1 MPSNAPS
8 VLIITGLSGGG
19 KSSALDALEDLGFYC
34 VDNLPGPLLDG
45 MVAEVKSQ
53 PQTYPRVAIG
63 MDVRMGEQGLKDVI
77 HTLDKLSADLN
88 VTLVFIEAH
97 NDVLMR
103 RFSETR
109 RRHPLI
115 GSSGLSSAIEQER
128 RLLDPIRQ
136 RAEQIIDTSENNI
149 HQLRHKIWR
158 LAGQSTDP
166 RIPNI
171 VIESF
176 AFKKGVPREIDFLF
190 DARGLP
196 NPHWE
201 KALRP
206 LDGRDEPVIEW
217 LQSHPEIESFK
228 QDILA
233 FITKWLPSLASGQRS
248 LLTIA
253 IGCTGGQHRSVYL
266 AESLAQALAT
276 QGMEAK
282 TFHRELV

>member
-1 MPSNAPS
+1 MPSNAPR

-34 VDNLPGPLLDG
+34 VDNLPGPLLEG
-45 MVAEVKSQ
+45 MVAEVKGQ
-53 PQTYPRVAIG
+53 PQRYPRVAIG
-63 MDVRMGEQGLKDVI
+63 MDVRMGEQGLKDVV

-88 VTLVFIEAH
+88 VTLIFIEAH
-97 NDVLMR
+97 NDLLMR

-115 GSSGLSSAIEQER
+115 GASGLSSAVEQER

-136 RAEQIIDTSENNI
+136 RAEEIIDTSENNI

-158 LAGQSTDP
+158 LAGQPTDP
-166 RIPNI
+166 SIPNI

-196 NPHWE
+196 NPHWD
-201 KALRP
+201 KTLRP
-206 LDGRDEPVIEW
+206 MDGRDAAVIEW
-217 LQSHPEIESFK
+217 LQSHPEVESFK
-228 QDILA
+228 QDLLGFISKWIPNLA
-233 FITKWLPSLASGQRS
+233 TGQRS

-266 AESLAQALAT
+266 AESLAEALTA
-276 QGMEAK
+276 QGMEVK

>member
-1 MPSNAPS
+1 MVNNAPR
-8 VLIITGLSGGG
+8 VLIITGLSGAGI
-19 KSSALDALEDLGFYC
+19 SSALDALEDLEYYC
-34 VDNLPGPLLDG
+34 VDNLPGPLLES
-45 MVAEVKSQ
+45 MVREVKDQ
-53 PQTYPRVAIG
+53 PGRYPKVAIG
-63 MDVRMGEQGLKDVI
+63 MDVRMGQEGLDQVTQ
-77 HTLDKLSADLN
+77 TLDQLSSDLN
-88 VTLVFIEAH
+88 VTLVFIEAQS
-97 NDVLMR
+97 DVLMR

-115 GSSGLSSAIEQER
+115 GQAGLSAAIERER
-128 RLLDPIRQ
+128 RMLDPIRQ
-136 RAEQIIDTSENNI
+136 LAEQIIDTSENNI

-158 LAGQSTDP
+158 LADNFTQQG
-166 RIPNI
+166 IPTI

-176 AFKKGVPREIDFLF
+176 AFKRGVPRDIDFLF

-201 KALRP
+201 KALRS

-217 LQSHPEIESFK
+217 LQAHPEVDSFLN
-228 QDILA
+228 DIFVLLKKWIPTLA
-233 FITKWLPSLASGQRS
+233 TGQRS

-266 AESLAQALAT
+266 AEKLASAL
-276 QGMEAK
+276 ESENIKVK

>member
-1 MPSNAPS
+1 MPNSGPK

-34 VDNLPGPLLDG
+34 VDNLPGPLLES
-45 MVAEVKSQ
+45 MVKEVKDQ
-53 PQTYPRVAIG
+53 PQRYAQVAIG
-63 MDVRMGEQGLKDVI
+63 MDTQ
-77 HTLDKLSADLN
+77 TLDKLSNDLH

-97 NDVLMR
+97 SDVLMR

-115 GSSGLSSAIEQER
+115 GQAGLSVAIEQER
-128 RLLDPIRQ
+128 ALLAPIRD
-136 RAEQIIDTSENNI
+136 RAEQVIDTSENNI

-158 LAGQSTDP
+158 LAGHQTDP
-166 RIPNI
+166 GIPII

-176 AFKKGVPREIDFLF
+176 AFKRGVPHDIDFLF

-201 KALRP
+201 KTLRT

-217 LQSHPEIESFK
+217 LRSHPEVDAFQ
-228 QDILA
+228 QDILS
-233 FITKWLPSLASGQRS
+233 FLKKWLPSLAGGQRS
-248 LLTIA
+248 LLTVA

-266 AESLAQALAT
+266 AEQLAQALDAD
-276 QGMEAK
+276 QIKLK